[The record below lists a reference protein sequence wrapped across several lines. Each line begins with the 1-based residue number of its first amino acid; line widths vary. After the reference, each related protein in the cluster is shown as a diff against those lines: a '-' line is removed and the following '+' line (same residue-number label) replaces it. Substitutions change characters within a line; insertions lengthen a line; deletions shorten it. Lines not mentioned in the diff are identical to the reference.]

1 MNRPYMFLLEVT
13 LQQTLQ
19 SLAVTSLVAGHLVDG
34 LQNAAFQAAYLQGAW
49 MAFLY

>member
-1 MNRPYMFLLEVT
+1 MNRPYEFLLEVT

-34 LQNAAFQAAYLQGAW
+34 VVD
-49 MAFLY
+49 MATL